1 MPDSWNGSIG
11 ETRRDA
17 ARGELLTA
25 GWVAHA
31 VVAGFLASAIMLL
44 GFVIAYGLAALLA
57 GIPLSTNPVAGIV
70 QGWLYALTHN
80 AVTDLGRNYLY
91 LAVAAYLVG
100 GLLWAV
106 VYARFAA
113 TRLAG
118 PHWRRGLEFSLV
130 PAAISLV
137 VVLPLLG
144 GGLFGLQ
151 LGAGPL
157 PLIGNLLLHALYGIA
172 LGVLYGPTGYLSAED
187 WSPTT
192 VEDRRMLAGAERV
205 AVGGA
210 LVGGL
215 LGIGAGLL
223 LLLVGLR
230 GMAVPDVPPA
240 AILLLTVAGG
250 TVLGALAGSLIGPA
264 GSDEP
269 VG

>member
-1 MPDSWNGSIG
+1 MHDFWNDSLG
-11 ETRRDA
+11 EARRGTV
-17 ARGELLTA
+17 RGERLAA

-31 VVAGFLASAIMLL
+31 AVAGFLASAIMLL

-57 GIPLSTNPVAGIV
+57 SIPLSHNAIAGVV

-80 AVTDLGRNYLY
+80 AVTDLGRDHLY
-91 LAVAAYLVG
+91 LAVAVYLVG
-100 GLLWAV
+100 GLLWAI

-118 PHWRRGLEFSLV
+118 PHWRRGLVFSLV
-130 PAAISLV
+130 PAATSLV

-144 GGLFGLQ
+144 GGLFAFQ

-157 PLIGNLLLHALYGIA
+157 PLIGNLLLHALYGLA

-192 VEDRRMLAGAERV
+192 AEERQMLAGAERV

-215 LGIGAGLL
+215 LGIAAGLL
-223 LLLVGLR
+223 VLLVGLR
-230 GMAVPDVPPA
+230 GMALPDLPA
-240 AILLLTVAGG
+240 AAVLLLTVAGG
-250 TVLGALAGSLIGPA
+250 TALGALAGSLIGPA
-264 GSDEP
+264 DSDEP
-269 VG
+269 AG